1 MSYVLESEKYPGNYL
16 VFKHGS
22 SPTVVGLGKAQKF
35 DNVPR
40 ALNRISTIPKK
51 LNNYA
56 PWKVVSTDDKVGIV
70 EQSKS
75 LVDIKEYKKK
85 IDESILPIKE
95 VLGNR
100 DLLEKQLKELELI
113 SQDLDH
119 YIEFNKL
126 NVTSGYWAYKIK
138 KALREKRREIK
149 EDLCYIDYLQ
159 TASLPQIVNGQG
171 KPHSE
176 NQLYRVRSNIGNE
189 FFHQKYISKET
200 AEKICKEIEEI
211 T

>member
-16 VFKHGS
+16 VFKYGS
-22 SPTVVGLGKAQKF
+22 SPAIVGLGKAQKF
-35 DNVPR
+35 ETVPR

-51 LNNYA
+51 LSSYA
-56 PWKVVSTDDKVGIV
+56 PWRVVSTDDKVGTV
-70 EQSKS
+70 EQNKS
-75 LVDIKEYKKK
+75 LIDIKDYKKK
-85 IDESILPIKE
+85 IDESILPIRE

-100 DLLEKQLKELELI
+100 SLLEKQLKELELI

-138 KALREKRREIK
+138 KVIREKRREIK
-149 EDLCYIDYLQ
+149 DDLCYIDYLQ
-159 TASLPQIVNGQG
+159 TASLPQIVSGQG
-171 KPHSE
+171 KPDPEKH
-176 NQLYRVRSNIGNE
+176 LYRVRSNIGGE
-189 FFHQKYISKET
+189 FFHQKYISKEI

-211 T
+211 I